1 MWLVWFGCKLLY
13 LWFVHCNP
21 AFLTA
26 RVGAANGSGRKGF
39 GVMRTDPEFR
49 CASGNSSGSARLQR
63 RESGSG
69 NLYEMIEQVV
79 VRTCFSGNVHTAK
92 SGDCPTGTGRDATI
106 NKTGTQCP
114 GASVTMTRPLNQ
126 EQASQVQS
134 GASAMEGVKRFIAV
148 LDKVYAKALCDGD
161 FDFVGFMRARSLG
174 PSEMLDLIEACAV
187 RLGEEWNCDSLGFA
201 TVTIATSRLQR
212 VLTTLSQ
219 ENRCF
224 EPFARERLMSERS
237 VLFIVPRGEVH
248 LFAVSLMEERF
259 RLRGWETSLVI
270 ADRLLDLPHL
280 LRSSDF
286 QLVCIAWLDSALK
299 NRVESVLQAIHTSVN
314 RERTCVIAGGPAAA
328 EHSQW
333 LEERGVEKI
342 CSNAQIALDTAERLG
357 ATRISTQIA
366 TRINGSLLEP
376 LRSA

>member
-1 MWLVWFGCKLLY
+1 
-13 LWFVHCNP
+13 
-21 AFLTA
+21 
-26 RVGAANGSGRKGF
+26 
-39 GVMRTDPEFR
+39 MRTGPELR
-49 CASGNSSGSARLQR
+49 CVSGDSSGSVGLQR
-63 RESGSG
+63 AGSGSG
-69 NLYEMIEQVV
+69 NLHDMIEQIV
-79 VRTCFSGNVHTAK
+79 VRTCFSGNRRTAD
-92 SGDCPTGTGRDATI
+92 SGDCPSGNGRDATT

-126 EQASQVQS
+126 DPVSQVQS

-148 LDKVYAKALCDGD
+148 LDKVYAKALSDGE

-201 TVTIATSRLQR
+201 AVTIATSRLQR

-224 EPFARERLMSERS
+224 EPFAGERSMSELS

-248 LFAVSLMEERF
+248 LFAINLMEERF
-259 RLRGWETSLVI
+259 RLRGWETSMVI

-280 LRSSDF
+280 LATSDF
-286 QLVCIAWLDSALK
+286 QLVCIAWLDGALK
-299 NRVESVLQAIHTSVN
+299 NRVESVLHAIHTSVN

-357 ATRISTQIA
+357 ATRISTHIA